1 MKKKPI
7 RKIVRK
13 PKPVVQPEPQEIE
26 LSFRDRISINILL
39 FKMRL
44 NTFLARVKARLF

>member
-1 MKKKPI
+1 MKKKPL
-7 RKIVRK
+7 RKVVRK
-13 PKPVVQPEPQEIE
+13 PKPVVKPEPQEIE

-44 NTFLARVKARLF
+44 NTLWARVKARLF